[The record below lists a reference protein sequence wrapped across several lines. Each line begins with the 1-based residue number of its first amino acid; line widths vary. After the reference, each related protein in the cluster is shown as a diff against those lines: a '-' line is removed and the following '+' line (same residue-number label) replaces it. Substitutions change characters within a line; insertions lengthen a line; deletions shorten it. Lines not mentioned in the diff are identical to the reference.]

1 MATEVGL
8 LCSRV
13 RVEEK
18 SILAALTG
26 AGIPGCIVPPDQPLP
41 SIAAN
46 GVSGTPAMVLDRC
59 TSRAQ
64 ASVLLPLMRLAGT
77 TTIDA
82 GLAATEH
89 RVAIG
94 LALQRAGLPRPA
106 MRVAIGEAA
115 ALASVAALGV
125 TATLLPLTPGADG
138 IVLHDVDTAEAVFE
152 HRAVLGGDAEAIF
165 LLQRGAPA
173 AGERVTM
180 IVVGG
185 AVAGVVAEAAVV
197 DLPRAT
203 ALAARAARVLQ
214 AGIVGVELA
223 WTAAGWV
230 VWDAQPVPDFRTAT
244 PTGDQSVADAIAAHM
259 VQLSADAVQTIVP
272 FDLGALQRMTTE
284 GLTDGVAASV

>member
-18 SILAALTG
+18 SILAALTSV
-26 AGIPGCIVPPDQPLP
+26 GIPGCVVPPDQPLP
-41 SIAAN
+41 IIAAN
-46 GVSGTPAMVLDRC
+46 GVSGTPAVVLDRC

-82 GLAATEH
+82 GIAATEH

-106 MRVAIGEAA
+106 TRVAIGEAA
-115 ALASVAALGV
+115 ALAALAALD
-125 TATLLPLTPGADG
+125 TAATLLPLTPGADG
-138 IVLHDVDTAEAVFE
+138 IVLHDLDTAEAVFE
-152 HRAVLGGDAEAIF
+152 HRAVLGGDSEAIF
-165 LLQRGAPA
+165 LLQQGAPA

-185 AVAGVVAEAAVV
+185 AVAGVVAESDTV
-197 DLPRAT
+197 DLPRAS

-214 AGIVGVELA
+214 AGIVGIELA
-223 WTAAGWV
+223 RTPAGWV
-230 VWDAQPVPDFRTAT
+230 VWDVQPVPDFRAAT
-244 PTGDQSVADAIAAHM
+244 PTGDQSVADAIVAHTM
-259 VQLSADAVQTIVP
+259 QLSPDVVQTIVP
-272 FDLGALQRMTTE
+272 FDLGALQRMTAE
-284 GLTDGVAASV
+284 GLADGVAASV